1 VTVSGSP
8 ELLERARR
16 ILEEHGALRIR
27 REETGEAI

>member
-1 VTVSGSP
+1 
-8 ELLERARR
+8 LLERARR